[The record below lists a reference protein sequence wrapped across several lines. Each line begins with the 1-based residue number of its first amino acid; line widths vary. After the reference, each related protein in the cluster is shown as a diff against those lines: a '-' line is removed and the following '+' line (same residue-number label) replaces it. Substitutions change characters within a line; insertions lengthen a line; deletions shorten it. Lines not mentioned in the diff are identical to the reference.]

1 MTTIAACFSK
11 REIAADSM
19 VTLEGACYSVNKLR
33 KGVMSVYGAAG
44 EWDACLKFLQ
54 AIESGKLE
62 ELEIDVTLLELRK
75 DGLWVYES
83 CLLPSKIKDD
93 FYAIGSGAPYAIA
106 AMRLGCTP
114 SEAVAIACEFDP
126 ASRLPVDTLYLN
138 KPYTVAAKR

>member
-33 KGVMSVYGAAG
+33 KGALSVYGAAG

>member
-33 KGVMSVYGAAG
+33 KGALSVYGAAG

-54 AIESGKLE
+54 AIEINKLE
-62 ELEIDVTLLELRK
+62 DLEVDVTLLELRK

-83 CLLPSKIKDD
+83 CLVPSKIKND

-106 AMRLGCTP
+106 AMKLGCTP
-114 SEAVAIACEFDP
+114 TEAVAIACEFDP
-126 ASRLPVDTLYLN
+126 ASRLPVDTLYLG
-138 KPYTVAAKR
+138 KTYSIAAKR